1 MPSSVA
7 QGRLAPTRR
16 QPARTREL
24 LIKAAIEE
32 FNTRGFSGT
41 DTNRI
46 ARAAGFAPQAFY
58 RHFADKLA
66 IFLEVYERWW
76 QAEAEQVGAAMR
88 KSRDAST
95 AARVVLKFHQD
106 WKIYRR
112 SLRTLTLEEPRI
124 RRARAE
130 ARRRQALMVAP
141 GLTGNDLAEKVGQ
154 LLTVERLCDA
164 SADGELSDIGI
175 SDAEAFMLVAS
186 AMQIYL
192 ARGAPAGGRP
202 ASPGKRTYG
211 ASDGT

>member
-7 QGRLAPTRR
+7 QGRFAPTRR
-16 QPARTREL
+16 QPAKTREL

-58 RHFADKLA
+58 RHFADKLT

-88 KSRDAST
+88 KSRDAAT

-130 ARRRQALMVAP
+130 ARRRQALMVDP

-202 ASPGKRTYG
+202 ASPDTRT
-211 ASDGT
+211 SK

>member
-7 QGRLAPTRR
+7 QGRFAPTRR
-16 QPARTREL
+16 QPAKTREL

-88 KSRDAST
+88 KSRDAAT

-130 ARRRQALMVAP
+130 ARRRQALMVDP

-202 ASPGKRTYG
+202 ASPDTRT
-211 ASDGT
+211 SK